1 MDILKWQKDK
11 TWFGIV
17 GGLRTYKNMIMRG
30 DPDSSDGDVFDDTQ
44 GNQLASAQDRRRE
57 AHRGEEVFDIAD
69 AQVVTSES
77 LANPFVHKVL
87 LDIDHPAVLIPSTT
101 EGHYHLLI
109 DVEVPWEKYVDF
121 MDAAA
126 EAGILEKGFV
136 KAARARGFSTLRMPW
151 IKKELGAHTRKARVG
166 KRELQEVRTRLFG
179 TSVRPDWPP
188 LSEEERDEFQ
198 EAHPGFDSGGHSGTV
213 PVHEEWLT
221 SPIEQR
227 TNLAPLYPTGNS
239 VPLLDRVFPIGP
251 EPQRRESLDDS
262 YDEVQGMMLAPRMS
276 PQQFY
281 DNLHRQNQDPFD
293 DINHPFIPP
302 RNDEEPF

>member
-30 DPDSSDGDVFDDTQ
+30 DPDSSDGDVFDDTR
-44 GNQLASAQDRRRE
+44 GNQLASAQDRARE

-87 LDIDHPAVLIPSTT
+87 LDIDHPAVLVPSTT

-126 EAGILEKGFV
+126 EAGILEEGFV

-151 IKKELGAHTRKARVG
+151 IKKELGPHTRKR
-166 KRELQEVRTRLFG
+166 
-179 TSVRPDWPP
+179 RPGRRP
-188 LSEEERDEFQ
+188 
-198 EAHPGFDSGGHSGTV
+198 SGTV

-227 TNLAPLYPTGNS
+227 TNPAPLYPTGNS

-281 DNLHRQNQDPFD
+281 DSLHRPDPFVD
-293 DINHPFIPP
+293 HNETNIPIENRIN
-302 RNDEEPF
+302 EEPF